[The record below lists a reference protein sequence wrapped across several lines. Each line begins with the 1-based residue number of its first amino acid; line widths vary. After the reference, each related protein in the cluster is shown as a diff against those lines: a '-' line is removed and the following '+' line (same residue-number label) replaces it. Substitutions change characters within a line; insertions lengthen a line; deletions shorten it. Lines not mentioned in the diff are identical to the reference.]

1 VIAYSSKKQI
11 LKNLRWFF
19 MPLLKELIVIQI
31 IVSFLDFKKQVQ
43 KGKWS
48 WDQILQDQKSFLM
61 RLKEQ
66 SWDQKSFFQEIKCA
80 VFYETKKLLI
90 MFFWVLISWMI
101 SYSQYNH
108 EIESLKNIHF
118 DFWSH
123 YQSCLYKNVH
133 EIKSLKSIIFDFQS
147 HEKFVIHKCNHEIKS
162 FYAQAANN

>member
-1 VIAYSSKKQI
+1 
-11 LKNLRWFF
+11 

-90 MFFWVLISWMI
+90 MLFWVLISWMI
-101 SYSQYNH
+101 SYSQVQSWDWKSKKH
-108 EIESLKNIHF
+108 SFWLLISLSKLPLQKCSWDQKSKKHY
-118 DFWSH
+118 FWLSISWKIC
-123 YQSCLYKNVH
+123 YSQVQSWN
-133 EIKSLKSIIFDFQS
+133 Q
-147 HEKFVIHKCNHEIKS
+147 KFLCTGC
-162 FYAQAANN
+162 

>member
-31 IVSFLDFKKQVQ
+31 IISFLDFKKQVQ

-101 SYSQYNH
+101 SYSQVQSWDWKSKKH
-108 EIESLKNIHF
+108 SFWLLISLSKLPLQKCSWDQKSKKHY
-118 DFWSH
+118 FWLSISWKIC
-123 YQSCLYKNVH
+123 YSQVQSWN
-133 EIKSLKSIIFDFQS
+133 
-147 HEKFVIHKCNHEIKS
+147 
-162 FYAQAANN
+162 

>member
-1 VIAYSSKKQI
+1 MIAYSSKKQI
-11 LKNLRWFF
+11 LKNLRGFF

-66 SWDQKSFFQEIKCA
+66 SWDQKSFFQEVKCA

-101 SYSQYNH
+101 SYSQVQSWDWKSKKH
-108 EIESLKNIHF
+108 SFWLLISLSKLPLQKCSWDQKSKKHY
-118 DFWSH
+118 FW
-123 YQSCLYKNVH
+123 L
-133 EIKSLKSIIFDFQS
+133 SISWKI
-147 HEKFVIHKCNHEIKS
+147 C
-162 FYAQAANN
+162 